1 MKKSLL
7 LSAAIMIAA
16 SASAQVFNPA
26 QKSLRPTNV
35 QELVAKKVSPMQSTT
50 VVAKAAKPKKM
61 EAEQLYTKKVLIQS
75 DYNETCY
82 DANYLTFEE
91 VNVEQ
96 DGVVY
101 NVQMNGL
108 TAEGTSALG
117 VYDPEAGTLTFPPQ
131 VIAEN
136 TTDLGYSTEYGP
148 IELYAVDAEG
158 NVSDE
163 PLVFEESEEGFVIS
177 SDFMGYFC
185 YLPEYIDPETAE
197 EGAIWSTGFNC
208 SIAPVNAK
216 MSYYAT
222 GASFKDDPEASG
234 WATGSCDI
242 NYEDWETSLNI
253 NGFAKGYC
261 VSLDINEDGETC
273 TMAAGQQL
281 LARNYDTEDF
291 AYGYMC
297 LWTTPPDE
305 DGYLRV
311 NYDPN
316 SYLEGEVYKDVTLS
330 DGTECDYYIR
340 FFGVDADN
348 KIINRQ
354 YFGGFT
360 NADEKG
366 QSYWIGSYFCDL
378 EFIMPKPVPT
388 GIQDNPQMRID
399 NIKNTKTYNLMGQQ
413 VDRKSAK
420 GVLIRGGKK
429 YIAK

>member
-26 QKSLRPTNV
+26 QKSLRPMNV
-35 QELVAKKVSPMQSTT
+35 QELVAKKVTPMQSTT

-108 TAEGTSALG
+108 TAEGTTALG
-117 VYDPEAGTLTFPPQ
+117 VYDPEAGTMTFPPQ

-158 NVSDE
+158 NVSE
-163 PLVFEESEEGFVIS
+163 NPLVFEESEEGFVIS
-177 SDFMGYFC
+177 SDFKGYFC
-185 YLPEYIDPETAE
+185 YMPEFIDPENGK
-197 EGAIWSTGFNC
+197 EGGTWATGFNC
-208 SIAPVNAK
+208 SIVPVNAK
-216 MSYYAT
+216 MSYYAS
-222 GASFKDDPEASG
+222 GASFKDDPEAEG
-234 WATGSCDI
+234 WAPGSCDI
-242 NYEDWETSLNI
+242 NYEDWETSLN
-253 NGFAKGYC
+253 
-261 VSLDINEDGETC
+261 INEDGETC

-281 LARNYDTEDF
+281 LAHNYDTKDF

-297 LWTTPPDE
+297 LWTAPPDE
-305 DGYLRV
+305 EGILQV

-348 KIINRQ
+348 KITNRQ

-360 NADEKG
+360 NEDEKG
-366 QSYWIGSYFCDL
+366 KAYWIGSYFCDL
-378 EFIMPKPVPT
+378 EFIMPKAVPT